1 MGKPSSIWLA
11 EEVTLLRDNP
21 DLEPRV
27 LAEKLGRSIHSV
39 AQKRHKLANPSVNT
53 PSAPRLTAEFDCRPS
68 GWYDENVGA
77 LLIDYKPAFD
87 AWVHY
92 HRYVEIKYTGFKN
105 SLLGGIFFLRCRRD
119 ADAL

>member
-1 MGKPSSIWLA
+1 MGAPSSVWSD
-11 EEVTLLRDNP
+11 EEVSLLRDN
-21 DLEPRV
+21 LELDNRV
-27 LAEKLGRSIHSV
+27 LAEKLGRSVNSV
-39 AQKRHKLANPSVNT
+39 AQKRHKLANPSVNK

-77 LLIDYKPAFD
+77 LLVEYKPAFD

-92 HRYVEIKYTGFKN
+92 HRYVEVEYTGFKG

-119 ADAL
+119 ADAP